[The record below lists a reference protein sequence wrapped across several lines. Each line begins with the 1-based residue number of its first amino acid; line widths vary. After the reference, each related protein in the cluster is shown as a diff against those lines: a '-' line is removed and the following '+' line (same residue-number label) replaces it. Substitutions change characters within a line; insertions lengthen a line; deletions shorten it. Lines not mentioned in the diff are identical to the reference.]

1 MNIEMPRGD
10 QFPVSFKIKN
20 KADNSYVSEVDDMYI
35 TFREKPFKSSKIL
48 FQKTLKDITFDS
60 ETNKWRFMIEKED
73 TEKLSYGVYGYDIE
87 ITIGD
92 LIRTKTGSLTLTD
105 EYTME
110 D

>member
-20 KADNSYVSEVDDMYI
+20 RTDNTYVTEVDDMYI
-35 TFREKPFKSSKIL
+35 TFREKPLKSSKIL
-48 FQKTLKDITFDS
+48 FQKTLEDITFES
-60 ETNKWRFMIEKED
+60 ETNKWRFMIGKED